1 MLDHHPLTALKA
13 IEELDQARAV
23 GNDILFCWVFQNR
36 LDKFLLY
43 SKILNEL
50 PLHEEEAIGDLE
62 SLRRFGDDIERLKP
76 GIFFS
81 HPFTEELNCFLYSM
95 IQSGN
100 LYGEPQYIE
109 DREQLKVIE
118 VQQGLLEG
126 ILFVHLN
133 YLLVLALQLQA
144 IG

>member
-1 MLDHHPLTALKA
+1 M
-13 IEELDQARAV
+13 
-23 GNDILFCWVFQNR
+23 
-36 LDKFLLY
+36 DKFLLH

-62 SLRRFGDDIERLKP
+62 SLCRFGDDIKRLKP

-81 HPFTEELNCFLYSM
+81 HPFTEEFNSFLYSM

-126 ILFVHLN
+126 ILLIHLN

>member
-1 MLDHHPLTALKA
+1 
-13 IEELDQARAV
+13 
-23 GNDILFCWVFQNR
+23 
-36 LDKFLLY
+36 
-43 SKILNEL
+43 
-50 PLHEEEAIGDLE
+50 
-62 SLRRFGDDIERLKP
+62 
-76 GIFFS
+76 
-81 HPFTEELNCFLYSM
+81 M